1 MQSFLGAGRS
11 FPKEGSLLQTKI
23 PKNIVIQQLS
33 EETVCQEVLKAEN
46 VFREKFAEGTRDIMR
61 RIWRRYQSYVGRLRD
76 YVHYLEEEIYLA
88 AFAVHLNETEGLK
101 GQTVAQYLCHLGNEY
116 ALRGSPLPLK
126 KIEALKGAMHRR
138 ASPAIRAC
146 PMDLAGLKSFLAG
159 PGLCDEE
166 KTFLI
171 IYWLSGQRPG
181 DLINQKVCDIA
192 MMENNH
198 ELQLSI
204 WMYQM
209 CKNTTTTERLSPR
222 CVRMYVPAFWS
233 DLVVNQIW
241 RRREA
246 NEQQLFPGVKLHQI
260 DQRLRKIPV
269 VTRHPLLKEKHT
281 LYSIRR
287 GALQH
292 LAAAG
297 EDAVAI
303 QQLTRHVS
311 EASLRAYLGSFLDPR
326 AIAGLEVSRKLGQYV
341 AVPFEHPTTQ
351 TREICHNQATTSRRE
366 EKPDLDEPRT
376 TLSAEKRGFTPAEET
391 LLPLETIVETGS
403 IQIQQESTPES
414 LRKEV
419 RPTNGP
425 SSILSVDQTMGVV
438 TQSNCSTPKDRWGI
452 EWFFLVKGRL
462 ICIT

>member
-1 MQSFLGAGRS
+1 M
-11 FPKEGSLLQTKI
+11 
-23 PKNIVIQQLS
+23 
-33 EETVCQEVLKAEN
+33 
-46 VFREKFAEGTRDIMR
+46 
-61 RIWRRYQSYVGRLRD
+61 YQC
-76 YVHYLEEEIYLA
+76 
-88 AFAVHLNETEGLK
+88 
-101 GQTVAQYLCHLGNEY
+101 LCCCCCCLGNEY

-126 KIEALKGAMHRR
+126 KTEALKGAMHRR

-233 DLVVNQIW
+233 DLVVKQIW

-326 AIAGLEVSRKLGQYV
+326 AIAGLEVSQKLGQYV

-351 TREICHNQATTSRRE
+351 TREIGHNQATTSRIE

-425 SSILSVDQTMGVV
+425 AQFYPSIKRWEWSLIVHVLKFSRGAAIYLPAGPSGHIIFSNYDVV
-438 TQSNCSTPKDRWGI
+438 FSNCMEGGVYSFVI
-452 EWFFLVKGRL
+452 FLLGCYFVTFKVLCPPTEPPAIWPRVPVGGNE
-462 ICIT
+462 